1 MILAF
6 NIISWNYLQLL
17 HNNSVLLTTFSY
29 NITNIQRYNDK
40 QNRTEEYLYIDLRV
54 NIQMFLLMYF
64 FIENVYRSELRALF
78 LYEFSEILH

>member
-40 QNRTEEYLYIDLRV
+40 QKRTEEYLYIDLRV

>member
-17 HNNSVLLTTFSY
+17 HNNSVLLTNFSY